1 MLFYL
6 CLLFFLILC
15 GSLIAFGYSLGKS
28 DGLMQGRKDL
38 ADFALSQ
45 GDALK

>member
-6 CLLFFLILC
+6 SIFFVFILC
-15 GSLIAFGYSLGKS
+15 GSSIAFGYLLGKS

-38 ADFALSQ
+38 ADYALSL
-45 GDALK
+45 GDDF